1 MALLAGLLGGILVWF
16 ALFHTS
22 LGGRFISAPV
32 YTEAGGG
39 VRRVA
44 ARDDLISASRRNA
57 IAEAASKAGPAIV
70 SITVVK
76 SRVIRQQPYFSPFG
90 DDFFDQFWRN
100 FFPPREYRQEIQSL
114 GSGVIINADGYVL
127 TNDHVVHGA
136 DRLVVTLPDGRQL
149 EGKLLGF
156 DVTTDLA
163 LVKITG
169 KDLPFATLGNSDN
182 LVIGEWAV
190 AIGNP
195 FAYLLEDTQPTVTAG
210 VISAMRRSI
219 KPERG
224 QVQVYK
230 DMIQTDAA
238 INPGN
243 SGGALVNADGEVIGI
258 NTFIFSSS
266 GGSEGIGFAIP
277 INTAK
282 AVVKDLLQF
291 GEVKRVHLGVQVQ
304 GITPLLA
311 ESLGLSN
318 TEGVVISEVE
328 VGGLADRKGIQPG
341 DVVKSINGRKIK
353 TVSDWNRAV
362 TDIKEGA
369 RLDLTVERGGR
380 QLSVKL

>member
-1 MALLAGLLGGILVWF
+1 
-16 ALFHTS
+16 
-22 LGGRFISAPV
+22 
-32 YTEAGGG
+32 
-39 VRRVA
+39 
-44 ARDDLISASRRNA
+44 
-57 IAEAASKAGPAIV
+57 
-70 SITVVK
+70 
-76 SRVIRQQPYFSPFG
+76 
-90 DDFFDQFWRN
+90 
-100 FFPPREYRQEIQSL
+100 
-114 GSGVIINADGYVL
+114 
-127 TNDHVVHGA
+127 
-136 DRLVVTLPDGRQL
+136 
-149 EGKLLGF
+149 
-156 DVTTDLA
+156 
-163 LVKITG
+163 
-169 KDLPFATLGNSDN
+169 
-182 LVIGEWAV
+182 
-190 AIGNP
+190 
-195 FAYLLEDTQPTVTAG
+195 
-210 VISAMRRSI
+210 
-219 KPERG
+219 
-224 QVQVYK
+224 
-230 DMIQTDAA
+230 MIQTDAA

>member
-1 MALLAGLLGGILVWF
+1 
-16 ALFHTS
+16 
-22 LGGRFISAPV
+22 
-32 YTEAGGG
+32 
-39 VRRVA
+39 
-44 ARDDLISASRRNA
+44 
-57 IAEAASKAGPAIV
+57 
-70 SITVVK
+70 
-76 SRVIRQQPYFSPFG
+76 
-90 DDFFDQFWRN
+90 
-100 FFPPREYRQEIQSL
+100 
-114 GSGVIINADGYVL
+114 
-127 TNDHVVHGA
+127 VVHGA